1 MSRRLPELDREVV
14 VAAYPG
20 VCPICGG
27 YIVRGRS
34 KVAALPVPLRPSAED
49 VYYRAHRGGRRDKG
63 EWVDAGNRSVS
74 VKPRL
79 FAHELCA
86 RRHARDTAGQRHHDV
101 AKQRTEALI
110 AHKAAMQEHCDG

>member
-1 MSRRLPELDREVV
+1 MTRRLPELDREVV

-34 KVAALPVPLRPSAED
+34 KVAALPVALRPSSEH

-63 EWVDAGNRSVS
+63 EWVDMGNRPVS

-86 RRHARDTAGQRHHDV
+86 RRHARDTAGQRPGEV
-101 AKQRTEALI
+101 SKQRTKSLI
-110 AHKAAMQEHCDG
+110 AQKAAMQEHCDG